1 MFQFFKLK
9 SIKTIARMYSHQN
22 IDANEIVLS
31 KVNHVGCILLNRP
44 KKLNALNLQMVED
57 LQKRLEECELDNNIR
72 SIIIKGAGESAFC
85 AGGDIK
91 SVRDNCVNGNING
104 AMKHIRGAYK
114 LCYTINNLTKPYV
127 AFLNGIVM
135 GGGVGISLSG
145 KYRVATEKTLF
156 AMPEAAIG
164 YYADFGGSYLMSR
177 LKDYIGIY
185 LVLTGNRLK
194 GKDVRRVGA
203 ATHYT
208 NSSNLSKIENELF
221 KVNEL
226 TNELVDSILNKYNED
241 IIDEFD
247 SSKIKEI
254 FSLDSIEK
262 IYESLENDKTEWSK
276 KQLELLNKM
285 SPSSLKVII
294 RQMSLGKSMSFR
306 DCLIMEKNLSYN
318 FLGKHDF
325 KEGVK
330 TLLVQKDRNPQ
341 WKPAKFKEIDQD
353 NVNSYFKETNS
364 YSLDI

>member
-1 MFQFFKLK
+1 M
-9 SIKTIARMYSHQN
+9 
-22 IDANEIVLS
+22 
-31 KVNHVGCILLNRP
+31 
-44 KKLNALNLQMVED
+44 
-57 LQKRLEECELDNNIR
+57 
-72 SIIIKGAGESAFC
+72 
-85 AGGDIK
+85 
-91 SVRDNCVNGNING
+91 RDNCVNGNIKG

-164 YYADFGGSYLMSR
+164 YYADFGGSYLISR

-226 TNELVDSILNKYNED
+226 TNESVYSI
-241 IIDEFD
+241 FD

-341 WKPAKFKEIDQD
+341 WKPATFKEIDQD
-353 NVNSYFKETNS
+353 IVNSYFKETNS